1 MERFGAIATGILAV
15 CLVGGTQ
22 AVDRT
27 AELIGL
33 EQKFN
38 QALLRADWKAI
49 EQIEAEDLV
58 FTNADGSVDGRPDE
72 VASIRSGDLKF
83 ESINMSELRFRDLG
97 SVAVITGKLVERVH
111 YKGANLSG
119 TYRFTD
125 VWAKREGTWQL
136 VAGQETRYQR
146 KLDRE

>member
-1 MERFGAIATGILAV
+1 MERFGTVAVGILAV
-15 CLVGGTQ
+15 CLIAGAQ

-49 EQIEAEDLV
+49 EQIEAEDLI

-83 ESINMSELRFRDLG
+83 ESIDMSELRVRDLG
-97 SVAVITGKLVERVH
+97 SAAVVTGKLVERVH
-111 YKGANLSG
+111 YKGTNLTV

-125 VWAKREGTWQL
+125 VWVKREGKWRL
-136 VAGQETRYQR
+136 VAGQETRYQP
-146 KLDRE
+146 